1 MGEDSSLE
9 SKPAEAQAA
18 EANLGERH
26 ATKPTIG
33 KVAGLEPK
41 LAEAAKYKIPSNASA
56 SKSLNREEED
66 AVIRRSKYSGSLVD
80 HKRSFL
86 ECETKSSWKV
96 KKMRRNEN
104 LEELIVAAVE
114 MKVQERMLSSTT
126 GSRLKKREREAF
138 QEKEEKKQMMNSYD
152 H

>member
-18 EANLGERH
+18 EANLGDRH
-26 ATKPTIG
+26 STKSTIG

-56 SKSLNREEED
+56 SKSLNREED

-80 HKRSFL
+80 HKSPFL
-86 ECETKSSWKV
+86 ECETKSS
-96 KKMRRNEN
+96 
-104 LEELIVAAVE
+104 
-114 MKVQERMLSSTT
+114 
-126 GSRLKKREREAF
+126 
-138 QEKEEKKQMMNSYD
+138 
-152 H
+152 